1 MIWICKDFEQLS
13 INELYQILKI
23 RQEVFIVE
31 QNCNYLDADGVDHSS
46 QHLLCYN
53 ELELVA
59 YMRIIPKGVLY
70 DHISFG
76 RILVKKEF
84 RQAGIGKEMIQR
96 AIDMFSHNEIILMS
110 AQLYLKEF
118 YTRFGFKSTG
128 EDYLEDD
135 IPHIKMIKNG

>member
-70 DHISFG
+70 DQISFG

-118 YTRFGFKSTG
+118 YTRFGFKATG
-128 EDYLEDD
+128 EEYLEDD
-135 IPHIKMIKNG
+135 ISHIKMIKNG